1 MAFLMF
7 SNPIGYRHEKTS
19 KEIFEVFYFLLDW
32 NIYVH
37 YIDFHKSDLLIT

>member
-19 KEIFEVFYFLLDW
+19 KESLMFFIFY
-32 NIYVH
+32 
-37 YIDFHKSDLLIT
+37 LIGTFMFTILIFIKVIF